1 MESIETQQ
9 IQGRFKNVCFFCQTV
24 ESRAIIYV
32 AILKK
37 YSFLENFLSFLV
49 KLNENFSQTL
59 FKILFSELSGFESIK
74 FQLQNKF
81 QPPIEI
87 VSSHRLISFQ
97 LKKYPK
103 EILPQL

>member
-1 MESIETQQ
+1 MC
-9 IQGRFKNVCFFCQTV
+9 GFWCQTV
-24 ESRAIIYV
+24 ESRAIHV
-32 AILKK
+32 AILKSTVFLK
-37 YSFLENFLSFLV
+37 TSFFFLV

-59 FKILFSELSGFESIK
+59 VKILFSELSGFESIK

-97 LKKYPK
+97 LKKYPR

>member
-1 MESIETQQ
+1 MLLFWKVQFSWKPV
-9 IQGRFKNVCFFCQTV
+9 F
-24 ESRAIIYV
+24 
-32 AILKK
+32 
-37 YSFLENFLSFLV
+37 FLV

-87 VSSHRLISFQ
+87 VSSHHLISFQ
-97 LKKYPK
+97 LKKYPE
-103 EILPQL
+103 EILSQL